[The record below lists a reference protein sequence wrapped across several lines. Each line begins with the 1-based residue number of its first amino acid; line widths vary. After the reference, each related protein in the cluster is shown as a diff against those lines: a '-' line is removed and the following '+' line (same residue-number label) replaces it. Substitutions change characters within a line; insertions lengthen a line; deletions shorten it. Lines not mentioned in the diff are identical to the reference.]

1 MKITIVGGGT
11 AGWIAAYFICKSQ
24 PNIHDITVVESS
36 KIGIIG
42 AGEGSTGT
50 MSELLTGQFFNYSVD
65 VEDFLQKT
73 DGTYKLGIMHKNWLG
88 NNGQYFAPIDVSPT
102 AFAYEDLIFKYVYAK
117 YGKEKMHISSE
128 IGINY
133 EKRDYSNT
141 SAFHFDGHKVGK
153 YFKNECEKDG
163 VVTIDSIVND
173 VVINDNGDITSIELE
188 NGQSVKSD
196 FYIDCTGFAKVL
208 INKIGVKWKSYKEY
222 LPVNCAMPFLL
233 PYEENEKPLPYTSA
247 TALSSGWMWN
257 IPLRTRKGCGYVF
270 DENCIS
276 KEQAQNE
283 IESLL
288 KRKIEPIK
296 FIKFESGR
304 VETFWKNN
312 VLSLGLASAFVE
324 PLEATSI
331 HSTIIQLLFFVKEY
345 LLQDKNKTITEY
357 NKKSYNEKMI
367 KFYDLILDFIS
378 YHYQGGRNDTVFWR
392 NINGKMTP
400 NAKIYY
406 ERSKEKIPSVLETNG
421 IFGSPTAGLWNWI
434 SAGLNIITPNQANKE
449 ITENSI
455 KYNIVKEDY
464 KKFLERMNYKD
475 YISYY

>member
-1 MKITIVGGGT
+1 MNITIVGGGT
-11 AGWIAAYFICKSQ
+11 AGWIASYFISKSQ
-24 PNIHDITVVESS
+24 PKKHNITVIESS

-42 AGEGSTGT
+42 AGEGSTGS
-50 MSELLTGQFFNYSVD
+50 MAELLTGHFFNYSVD
-65 VEDFLQKT
+65 IQDFLKKT
-73 DGTYKLGIMHKNWLG
+73 DGTNKLGIMHKNWLG
-88 NNGQYFAPIDVSPT
+88 DNTQYFAPIDTSST
-102 AFAYEDLIFKYVYAK
+102 SFDYEDTFFKYALCHF
-117 YGKEKMHISSE
+117 GKNKMHLCSQ
-128 IGINY
+128 IGIDY
-133 EKRDYSNT
+133 ERDYYGNSG
-141 SAFHFDGHKVGK
+141 AFHFDGHKVGK
-153 YFKNECEKDG
+153 YFKELCEKDG
-163 VVTIDSIVND
+163 VKVIDSVVND
-173 VVINDNGDITSIELE
+173 VIVNNNGDVTSLNLE
-188 NGQSVKSD
+188 NGQNIKSD

-208 INKIGVKWKSYKEY
+208 INKMNVKWKSYKEY

-233 PYEENEKPLPYTSA
+233 PYEKNEKPLPYTTA

-283 IESLL
+283 IELLL

-331 HSTIIQLLFFVKEY
+331 HSTIIQLLFFVREY
-345 LLQDKNKTITEY
+345 LLEEKNKTITEY
-357 NKKSYNEKMI
+357 NIKSYNKKI
-367 KFYDLILDFIS
+367 AKFYDIILDFIS
-378 YHYQGGRNDTVFWR
+378 YHYQGGRNDSDFWKK
-392 NINGKMTP
+392 INGKMTP
-400 NAKIYY
+400 NDKIYY

-434 SAGLNIITPNQANKE
+434 SGGLDIITPALANKE
-449 ITENSI
+449 IKEDI
-455 KYNIVKEDY
+455 VKYNLTKERFE
-464 KKFLERMNYKD
+464 KFLEQNK
-475 YISYY
+475 IVLQKQ